1 MKLCDHIEP
10 VCCVRISCRR
20 DCANNHKSQ
29 ERPAGRIDCCK
40 GWESVWIAEGRG
52 CLQANG
58 ATRGDG
64 KSRASCP
71 VRVDAGGKQ
80 RMPADSRIQGLLQR
94 IQIEFEAA
102 MKTQAKEKIHRMVGS
117 PIE

>member
-1 MKLCDHIEP
+1 
-10 VCCVRISCRR
+10 
-20 DCANNHKSQ
+20 
-29 ERPAGRIDCCK
+29 
-40 GWESVWIAEGRG
+40 
-52 CLQANG
+52 
-58 ATRGDG
+58 
-64 KSRASCP
+64 

-94 IQIEFEAA
+94 IQIELEAA